1 MLNRTGIKKET
12 FGSGNQILFAVEHQ
26 VSVGIVVD
34 DAVVTS
40 ADPNGKKIA
49 KAGTPLT
56 GNLDE
61 RGTAFTAAVGSG
73 ASNNAV
79 GILLHDVDVTDGDA
93 NGTLLIFGFVNTD
106 RIDETTKAKITADVK
121 AKLPMIKFMAAD
133 TMEAD

>member
-12 FGSGNQILFAVEHQ
+12 FGSGNQILFAVQHQ

-40 ADPNGKKIA
+40 ADASGRKIA

-61 RGTAFTAAVGSG
+61 RGTAFTAAAGAG

-121 AKLPMIKFMAAD
+121 AKLPMITFMAAD